1 MLENNSKIID
11 KVNNTLIIM
20 GTVLIIRALIKN
32 STEG

>member
-1 MLENNSKIID
+1 MLKNNSKIID

>member
-1 MLENNSKIID
+1 MLNSYSKIIN
-11 KVNNTLIIM
+11 KVNNTLVIA

>member
-1 MLENNSKIID
+1 MLKNSSKIID